1 MDILFLWNSSRK
13 DLFGHT
19 PVGLF
24 LGRKLIY
31 FSVLYYGI
39 GEISGKV
46 KISIRV
52 GFLMVICII
61 LISLKEY
68 HPEFQ

>member
-1 MDILFLWNSSRK
+1 MVEIWIYDFSGIPSGK

-24 LGRKLIY
+24 IGGLLIY

-46 KISIRV
+46 KM
-52 GFLMVICII
+52 MVK
-61 LISLKEY
+61 LDY
-68 HPEFQ
+68 F